1 VRSIKKKA
9 TDDEYVKYVSYKYER
24 LSSEAKEKEE
34 IRRAYDDNLFTYG
47 TPAKAKN
54 TWNDDSALKST
65 GCSNSPC
72 EFSSGKVAYL
82 KDKYFGNKCC

>member
-1 VRSIKKKA
+1 VN
-9 TDDEYVKYVSYKYER
+9 YVNDKYEI
-24 LSSEAKEKEE
+24 LSSAAKEKEE

-54 TWNDDSALKST
+54 TCNDDSALNST
-65 GCSNSPC
+65 GCGY
-72 EFSSGKVAYL
+72 SSGKVAYL